1 MKLQRNRIRKSLL
14 CWLMLSPLVVLV
26 LLPYA
31 VMISTAL
38 KPDDELFDFPP
49 RWLPRQVDLSSFLTI
64 WDKIDF
70 GQALL
75 NSVYVSFGATVL
87 TLVLA
92 VPAAYS
98 MARQLLRANR
108 ALNLFL
114 LLSQMIAP
122 VVIIIGIFRMM
133 SRLRLVD
140 ELWSVIFAIAG
151 FSVSFAVWMLQS
163 YFRTIPSE
171 IEEAARIDGASW
183 FTSLCWVFLP
193 LAAPAIGVS
202 AIFTFIAAWT
212 DFVLAFTM
220 LRSPDKLTATMKV
233 FYLVS
238 GTYHVNWNEV
248 MAATLVTTLPVTIVF
263 LFLQRRIVGGLAG
276 GAVK

>member
-1 MKLQRNRIRKSLL
+1 MRLNRTGKSVL
-14 CWLMLSPLVVLV
+14 CWLLLSPLVLLV
-26 LLPYA
+26 LLPYM

-38 KPDDELFDFPP
+38 KPEAELFDFPP

-64 WDKIDF
+64 WHKINF
-70 GQALL
+70 GEALL
-75 NSVYVSFGATVL
+75 NSVYVSVGATVL
-87 TLVLA
+87 TLLLA
-92 VPAAYS
+92 IPAAYG

-133 SRLRLVD
+133 SRLKLVD
-140 ELWSVIFAIAG
+140 DLWSVIFTIAG

-183 FTSLCWVFLP
+183 LVSLWRVFLP

-212 DFVLAFTM
+212 DFVLAFTL
-220 LRSPDKLTATMKV
+220 LRNPDKLTATMKV

-263 LFLQRRIVGGLAG
+263 VLLQRRIVGGLAA